1 MCGSLPPSDL
11 LLPSERLDD
20 LQCGGYRLI
29 QRPDAFRFG
38 TDSVLLAD
46 FVRAK
51 PGRAVELCSGAG
63 LISLLLLTREPRL
76 SLDCAELDPAASAA
90 AERNFAE
97 NGLGESVRALCLD
110 IRAHRAALP
119 HAAYGLAVCNPPY
132 FAEGSGRASES
143 MAVARS
149 EAGCTLAEVVAAA
162 AWCLRTGGAFCL
174 VHRPERLAE
183 LLSLMVGAGLEPK
196 RLRLVQH
203 RLEKPPSLV
212 LVEGR
217 KGARPGLEVLPAL
230 ILTGP
235 DGQDTAE
242 VRRIYHREEN

>member
-1 MCGSLPPSDL
+1 MTELWK
-11 LLPSERLDD
+11 
-20 LQCGGYRLI
+20 GGPQYEGGG
-29 QRPDAFRFG
+29 AFPIT

-76 SLDCAELDPAASAA
+76 SVDCVEIDASASAA

-97 NGLGESVRALCLD
+97 NGLGGSARALCLD
-110 IRAHRAALP
+110 IRAHRSVLP
-119 HAAYGLAVCNPPY
+119 HADYGIAVCNPPY
-132 FAEGSGRASES
+132 FAEGSGRTSES

-149 EAGCTLAEVVAAA
+149 EAGCTLADVVAAA
-162 AWCLRTGGAFCL
+162 AWCLRTGGALCL

-183 LLSLMVGAGLEPK
+183 LLSLMGGAGLEPK

-217 KGARPGLEVLPAL
+217 KGARPGLEVLPTL

-235 DGQDTAE
+235 DGRDSAE

>member
-1 MCGSLPPSDL
+1 MTELWT
-11 LLPSERLDD
+11 
-20 LQCGGYRLI
+20 GGPLYEGGG
-29 QRPDAFRFG
+29 AFPIT

-230 ILTGP
+230 SLTGP

>member
-1 MCGSLPPSDL
+1 MESAL
-11 LLPSERLDD
+11 LRPGERLDD
-20 LQCGGYRLI
+20 LEINGFRLI

-97 NGLGESVRALCLD
+97 NRLGESVRALCLD

-143 MAVARS
+143 M